1 MWLNILNNRITRK
14 VFMEFGL
21 LKEIE
26 RKMPSFSKG
35 QKAIANYIYEHYEKA
50 AYMTASK
57 LGEMANVSESTV
69 VRFANELGFDGYPEL
84 QDALRNLTKVKLK
97 SFQRMEVTN
106 NLFGEGDIINTRL
119 LADAENIK
127 QTLEKI
133 DRQAFSDAV
142 DKIVTARNIYIM
154 GVRSSSMLAGFLN
167 FSFRMIFDNIKF
179 VQTTSSSEMFE
190 QIMHV
195 NEDDVMIAIS
205 FPRYSKTLVNA
216 VNYAKQNCADIVAL
230 TDSSASPIARQADQL
245 LLARSDMASFVDS
258 LVAPLSIINALVVA
272 VAQKKQDEVT
282 ERLKE
287 LENIWSEYEVYDTK
301 Q

>member
-1 MWLNILNNRITRK
+1 MNFDLII
-14 VFMEFGL
+14 
-21 LKEIE
+21 EIE
-26 RKMPSFSKG
+26 RRMPTFSKG
-35 QKAIANYIYEHYEKA
+35 QRAIASYICEHYEKA
-50 AYMTASK
+50 AYMTASR
-57 LGEMANVSESTV
+57 LGAEVDVSESTV
-69 VRFANELGFDGYPEL
+69 VRFANELGFSGYPEL
-84 QDALRNLTKVKLK
+84 QDALRNLTKIKLK
-97 SFQRMEVTN
+97 SFQRMDLTN
-106 NLFGEGDIINTRL
+106 DLFGEGDIITARL

-133 DRQAFSDAV
+133 DREAFSVAV
-142 DKIVTARNIYIM
+142 DKIVSAKNIYII

-179 VQTTSSSEMFE
+179 VQTTSSSELFE
-190 QIMHV
+190 QIMDIG
-195 NEDDVMIAIS
+195 EDDVMIAIS
-205 FPRYSKTLVNA
+205 FPRYSKTLVGA
-216 VNYAKQNCADIVAL
+216 VNYAKQKGADIVAL
-230 TDSSASPIARQADQL
+230 TDSSASPIAQRADQV

-282 ERLKE
+282 VRLKE

>member
-1 MWLNILNNRITRK
+1 
-14 VFMEFGL
+14 MEFDL
-21 LKEIE
+21 LNEIE

-35 QKAIANYIYEHYEKA
+35 QKAIAGYISEHYEKA

-57 LGEMANVSESTV
+57 LGEVANVSESTV
-69 VRFANELGFDGYPEL
+69 VRFANELGFEGYHDL
-84 QDALRNLTKVKLK
+84 QNALRDLTRTKLK

-106 NLFGEGDIINTRL
+106 NLFGDGDIINARL
-119 LADAENIK
+119 MSDVENIK
-127 QTLEKI
+127 QTLEKL
-133 DRQAFSDAV
+133 DGQAFSNAV
-142 DKIVTARNIYIM
+142 DKIVKAKNIYIM

-179 VQTTSSSEMFE
+179 VQTTSSSEIFE
-190 QIMHV
+190 QIMHI

-205 FPRYSKTLVNA
+205 FPRYSKRIVNA
-216 VNYAKQNCADIVAL
+216 VNYAKQNCADIIAL
-230 TDSSASPIARQADQL
+230 TDSSASPIAQQADQV

-258 LVAPLSIINALVVA
+258 LVAPLSVINALVVA

-287 LENIWSEYEVYDTK
+287 LESIWSKYEVYDTK

>member
-1 MWLNILNNRITRK
+1 
-14 VFMEFGL
+14 MEFDL
-21 LKEIE
+21 LIEIE
-26 RKMPSFSKG
+26 RRMPTFSKG
-35 QKAIANYIYEHYEKA
+35 QRAIASYICEHYEKA
-50 AYMTASK
+50 AYMTASR
-57 LGEMANVSESTV
+57 LGAEVDVSESTV
-69 VRFANELGFDGYPEL
+69 VRFANELGFSGYPEL
-84 QDALRNLTKVKLK
+84 QDALKNLTKIKLK
-97 SFQRMEVTN
+97 SFQRMDLTN
-106 NLFGEGDIINTRL
+106 DLFGEGDIITARL

-133 DRQAFSDAV
+133 DREAFSVAV
-142 DKIVTARNIYIM
+142 DKIVSAKNIYII

-179 VQTTSSSEMFE
+179 VQTTSSSELFE
-190 QIMHV
+190 QIMDIG
-195 NEDDVMIAIS
+195 EDDVMIAIS

-216 VNYAKQNCADIVAL
+216 VNYAKQKSADIVAL
-230 TDSSASPIARQADQL
+230 TDSSASPIAQRADQV

-282 ERLKE
+282 VRLKE